1 MNLTKQL
8 NQATIER
15 LAQVI
20 IPSTNKPMYVQAKD
34 QTNEPKDRLSCVC
47 VPLTPLL
54 NGLFHFETYLVI
66 ISISSIRPWDI

>member
-1 MNLTKQL
+1 M
-8 NQATIER
+8 ER

-20 IPSTNKPMYVQAKD
+20 IPSTNKLMYVQAKD

-54 NGLFHFETYLVI
+54 NGLFNIEFRNLLSYNLYFVYTPMGYI
-66 ISISSIRPWDI
+66 K